1 MAVKPYYTYDQCD
14 HALCNAHHLR
24 ELERAFD
31 QDDQRWAG
39 EMQKLLITIN
49 QSVDATGGSLSPE
62 KGKRFRQQY
71 RRILTRGDIESPPPD
86 EQQRNGKRGRLKRT
100 KARSLLERLRQFED
114 DVLRFMVVVEVPF
127 TNNLGENDI
136 RMTKVQQKISGCFR
150 SMEGTETF
158 CLIRGYLSTCRKQKV
173 SASEALRALYD
184 GELPGFFRMGSE

>member
-1 MAVKPYYTYDQCD
+1 
-14 HALCNAHHLR
+14 AHHLR

-39 EMQKLLITIN
+39 EIQKLLITIK
-49 QSVDATGGSLSPE
+49 QSVDAAGGSLPSE
-62 KGKRFRQQY
+62 QSKRFRRRY
-71 RRILTRGDIESPPPD
+71 RRILAQGDIESPPPD

-114 DVLRFMVVVEVPF
+114 DVLRFMVVAEVPF

-150 SMEGTETF
+150 SMEGAENF

-173 SASEALRALYD
+173 SASEALRALYN
-184 GELPGFFRMGSE
+184 GKLPGFLRVGAE